1 MSFCL
6 PTYLSTYHL
15 STYLFIYNFCITLQ
29 HKFPMILLLHMDVT
43 WWWCW
48 WQWWC
53 SVVVFFL
60 CVEVWRRG
68 GRGGRGEEVVLVL
81 AVMILCL

>member
-1 MSFCL
+1 MA
-6 PTYLSTYHL
+6 
-15 STYLFIYNFCITLQ
+15 
-29 HKFPMILLLHMDVT
+29 
-43 WWWCW
+43 
-48 WQWWC
+48 
-53 SVVVFFL
+53 VVVQCRGVFFL